1 MSTRRLATSSRKAF
15 EVLRYQGIAAADGYA
30 QISAIATSLG
40 PEHALLFAEPAHDV
54 TGASTDWYT
63 AAEGDIRPFA
73 DLSPDEQE
81 RTQARVAELS
91 DDIRELAEQLKNS
104 QEGSKVI
111 RGNVLAL
118 ALRFPDTSHIYL
130 VGSQPVVTC
139 WGAAPAHA
147 ESAVP
152 AGGLLQD
159 PVPLAMAEPAP
170 EPAPATAPPATKKG
184 GALGK
189 VSLFFFLFLL
199 LLALLFFGAFILF
212 APKEYAPEYLRGHM
226 PDWFTRWTPEDVHK
240 YVPES
245 LKKYLPDEFA
255 GDASKDPESA
265 EARTPSDQPAS
276 PLDDGKK
283 EDDPQR
289 ELERLTRRLLER
301 AKTDGQE
308 PEPSVQ
314 TPPGETP
321 NPAPTHLAPGER
333 PARPMPVVVPTPYA
347 EPEEPKP
354 AVPAPVETPMQPAP
368 EVPAPV
374 ETPAQPTPVV
384 PAPVETPIQPAPAVP
399 GQPAPMLPVPT
410 EAPETPAPA
419 VPNETPSEP
428 APMVPSPVE
437 TPTTPAPVVP
447 DMMPTPVETP
457 AQPAPA
463 VPAPGAEPAKPMPM
477 LIVPV
482 PIVVPAPAEK
492 PLRPEPAPGETPS
505 IGDMLPTTPDPP
517 PGTLPPDPTP
527 MPRSVPR
534 SSLDGALFAR
544 EAGATGYSGLV
555 TGFRVVGVGEH
566 CRGNEPFKVVA
577 ETHIT
582 RFASAG
588 DPQYAPR
595 RFERASVFHGKID
608 GCPAPDAVT
617 HFSPTGRFS
626 APRRIV

>member
-40 PEHALLFAEPAHDV
+40 PDHALLFAEPAHDI

-118 ALRFPDTSHIYL
+118 ALRFPDASHIYL

-147 ESAVP
+147 ESVVP
-152 AGGLLQD
+152 AGGLLLESA
-159 PVPLAMAEPAP
+159 PLAMVEPAP
-170 EPAPATAPPATKKG
+170 ESTPEVPASQKG
-184 GALGK
+184 RTWLK
-189 VSLFFFLFLL
+189 VLLLFFLFLL
-199 LLALLFFGAFILF
+199 LLALLLFGAFLLF
-212 APKEYAPEYLRGHM
+212 APKEYAPEYLRDHM
-226 PDWFTRWTPEDVHK
+226 PDWFTRWTPEDVHT

-245 LKKYLPDEFA
+245 LKKYLPDGLT

-265 EARTPSDQPAS
+265 ETPTSPDEPAP
-276 PLDDGKK
+276 PLDDGNK

-301 AKTDGQE
+301 AKTGDQE
-308 PEPSVQ
+308 PAPSVQ

-333 PARPMPVVVPTPYA
+333 PPRPTPVVVPTPYA
-347 EPEEPKP
+347 EPEEPKSP
-354 AVPAPVETPMQPAP
+354 ATAPAETPTKPAP

-374 ETPAQPTPVV
+374 ETPAQPMPTV
-384 PAPVETPIQPAPAVP
+384 PAPVETPPQPAPAVP
-399 GQPAPMLPVPT
+399 GQPAPMLPVP
-410 EAPETPAPA
+410 AETPE
-419 VPNETPSEP
+419 N
-428 APMVPSPVE
+428 
-437 TPTTPAPVVP
+437 
-447 DMMPTPVETP
+447 
-457 AQPAPA
+457 PAPA
-463 VPAPGAEPAKPMPM
+463 VPAPAETPAKPAPVVPSPAETPSTPAPMVPNMVPPPGETPTQPTPAVPAPGTEPAKPMPVLM
-477 LIVPV
+477 VPV

-492 PLRPEPAPGETPS
+492 PFRPEPAPGEPPS

-527 MPRSVPR
+527 MPGSVPR
-534 SSLDGALFAR
+534 SSLDGTLFAR
-544 EAGATGYSGLV
+544 EAGATGCSGLV
-555 TGFRVVGVGEH
+555 AGSRVVGFGD
-566 CRGNEPFKVVA
+566 RNRAGEPFQIVA
-577 ETHIT
+577 ETHVA
-582 RFASAG
+582 RSASAG
-588 DPQYAPR
+588 DLQYAPR
-595 RFERASVFHGKID
+595 RFERASVLGGKAD

-617 HFSPTGRFS
+617 PFSPTGRFS